1 MSIVLEHSA
10 SGVHY
15 VCVCEGGGGVKFL
28 FTECVETHW
37 PFYRIADHKIFP
49 CSSNVVILDFA
60 PL

>member
-1 MSIVLEHSA
+1 M
-10 SGVHY
+10 Y
-15 VCVCEGGGGVKFL
+15 VCVRGGGGGGGGGWSGKHALVKFL